1 MANALAHE
9 SSPYLLQHK
18 DNPVDW
24 RPWGPDALAEAKAS
38 GRPLLVSIGY
48 SACHWC
54 HVMERESF
62 EDPAVA
68 ELMNKWFVCVKVD
81 REERPDVDAIA
92 MEAVQLMTGHGGWPL
107 NVFLT
112 PDQVPFYGGT
122 YFPPDARQGMPAWPA
137 VLEAVAEAWAGQRD
151 EIAAAGARMADRL
164 AGSLA
169 LRPSGDALGTE
180 PLDDAVRNLRASFD
194 VQHGGFGGAPKF
206 PPSSSLLLL
215 WTVAARGG
223 SWATKAGDMAAA
235 TLRAMARGGIY
246 DQIGGG
252 FARYAV
258 DADWTVPHFEKM
270 LYDNALLARA
280 YLHGFQMT
288 CERVFRRT
296 CEETLDF
303 IARELRGPEGGFYS
317 ALDADSEGVEG
328 RFYVWTVAELRAALA
343 GAGPDAQ
350 PPASDV
356 EAGAGAQPPASAG
369 GVEAALAWLG
379 ATDRGNFVDPH
390 HPAPGLNVL
399 TGRGPEPAP
408 EVRERIRQALFAARA
423 PRVRPGLD
431 DKRLA
436 SWNALAIAAFAEAG
450 AVLGREDYISI
461 AVEAAE
467 FVSSSLMDDTGRVLR
482 TWKDGSAR
490 LNGYLEDHAYLLEA
504 FLKLYEATFDPRWF
518 ALAVRLGDRIL
529 EHFGEPEHG
538 GFFSTSDDHE
548 ELLVR
553 RRDLED
559 HPIPSGS
566 SSASAGLLRLA
577 AFTGDARYSAAAES
591 HLKLVAPLMG
601 SHPQAFAYALLALDL
616 AVHPSREVA
625 LAAAAPAT
633 PSDAATL
640 GAGDA
645 SPADDTLAP
654 LAAVVR
660 ERLRPGVVLA
670 ASPGDGVPLMDGRT
684 PVDGAAAA
692 YVCEHFACQRP
703 VTDPA
708 ALRELLE
715 D

>member
-24 RPWGPDALAEAKAS
+24 RPWGPEALREARES

-122 YFPPDARQGMPAWPA
+122 YFPPAPRQGMPAWSG
-137 VLEAVAEAWAGQRD
+137 VLEAVAEAWAGKRE
-151 EIAAAGARMADRL
+151 EIEAQGARMAQRL
-164 AGSLA
+164 GSTLS
-169 LRPSGDALGTE
+169 LRPSPDALGVE

-194 VQHGGFGGAPKF
+194 AVEGGFGGAPKF

-223 SWATKAGDMAAA
+223 SWATKAGDMASA
-235 TLRAMARGGIY
+235 TLKAMARGGIY

-258 DADWTVPHFEKM
+258 DGDWTVPHFEKM

-280 YLHGFQMT
+280 YLHGWQMT
-288 CERVFRRT
+288 GDKTFRRT

-303 IARELRGPEGGFYS
+303 ISSELRGPEGGFYS

-328 RFYVWTVAELRAALA
+328 KFYVWTVSELRAAL
-343 GAGPDAQ
+343 GAPDAADS
-350 PPASDV
+350 P
-356 EAGAGAQPPASAG
+356 EAAGSAG
-369 GVEAALAWLG
+369 GVASPSDVEAALAWLG

-408 EVRERIRQALFAARA
+408 EVRERIRKALFAARA

-461 AVEAAE
+461 AVAGAE
-467 FVSSSLMDDTGRVLR
+467 FAASSLMEPDGRVLR
-482 TWKDGSAR
+482 TWKDGAAK
-490 LNGYLEDHAYLLEA
+490 LNGYLEDHAYMLEA
-504 FLKLYEATFDPRWF
+504 FLKVYEATFDPRWF
-518 ALAVRLGDRIL
+518 ALARELGDRIL
-529 EHFGEPEHG
+529 DHFAEPEHG

-566 SSASAGLLRLA
+566 SSAAVGLLRLS
-577 AFTGDARYSAAAES
+577 AFTGDARYADAAES
-591 HLKLVAPLMG
+591 HLKLIAPLMG

-616 AVHPSREVA
+616 AVRPSREVA
-625 LAAAAPAT
+625 LAAPLDTASTAPFT
-633 PSDAATL
+633 
-640 GAGDA
+640 
-645 SPADDTLAP
+645 
-654 LAAVVR
+654 AVVR
-660 ERLRPGVVLA
+660 ERLRPGLVLA
-670 ASPGDGVPLMDGRT
+670 GSPGDGVPLMEGRT
-684 PVDGAAAA
+684 PVDGAPAA
-692 YVCEHFACQRP
+692 YVCEHFACRRP

-708 ALRELLE
+708 ELRELLE

>member
-24 RPWGPDALAEAKAS
+24 RPWGPDALREARES

-68 ELMNKWFVCVKVD
+68 ELMNTSFVCVKVD

-92 MEAVQLMTGHGGWPL
+92 MEAVQMMTGHGGWPL

-122 YFPPDARQGMPAWPA
+122 YFPPAPRQGMPAWPA
-137 VLEAVAEAWAGQRD
+137 VLEAVAEAWRDKRD
-151 EIAAAGARMADRL
+151 EIEAQGARMAERL
-164 AGSLA
+164 GSTTS
-169 LRPSGDALGTE
+169 LRPSPDALSAA

-194 VQHGGFGGAPKF
+194 SVEGGFGGAPKF
-206 PPSSSLLLL
+206 PPSASLLLL

-223 SWATKAGDMAAA
+223 SWAAKAGDMAGA

-246 DQIGGG
+246 DQVGGG

-258 DADWTVPHFEKM
+258 DGQWTVPHFEKM

-280 YLHGFQMT
+280 YLHGWQMT
-288 CERVFRRT
+288 GDRLFRRV

-303 IARELRGPEGGFYS
+303 IARELRGPEGGFYA

-328 RFYVWTVAELRAALA
+328 RFYVWTVAELRAALE
-343 GAGPDAQ
+343 PEDA
-350 PPASDV
+350 
-356 EAGAGAQPPASAG
+356 
-369 GVEAALAWLG
+369 EAALAWLG
-379 ATDRGNFVDPH
+379 ATDGGNFVDPH

-408 EVRERIRQALFAARA
+408 EVRERIRSALFAARA

-436 SWNALAIAAFAEAG
+436 SWNALAISAFAEAG

-461 AVEAAE
+461 ATEGAG
-467 FVSSSLMDDTGRVLR
+467 FVADSLMDDGRVLR
-482 TWKDGSAR
+482 TWKDGAAK

-504 FLKLYEATFDPRWF
+504 LLKVYESTFDPRWF
-518 ALAVRLGDRIL
+518 ALAQGLGDRML
-529 EHFGEPEHG
+529 EHFSDPEHG

-553 RRDLED
+553 RRDIED

-566 SSASAGLLRLA
+566 SSAAVGLLRLA
-577 AFTGDARYSAAAES
+577 AFTGESKYADAAES
-591 HLKLVAPLMG
+591 HLRLIAPLVG
-601 SHPQAFAYALLALDL
+601 AHPQAFAYALLALDL

-625 LAAAAPAT
+625 LAAPDADADAAP
-633 PSDAATL
+633 L
-640 GAGDA
+640 E
-645 SPADDTLAP
+645 P

-660 ERLRPGVVLA
+660 ERLRPGLVLA
-670 ASPGDGVPLMDGRT
+670 GSPGDGVPLMAGRT

-692 YVCEHFACQRP
+692 YVCEHFACRRP
-703 VTDPA
+703 VTEPA
-708 ALRELLE
+708 ELRELLE